1 MAIRSLIMY
10 CSNTA
15 SANFSAKQGDDH
27 RGKGGKNGSCPK
39 GRQFSLSYMDAL
51 AKNRVKR
58 FDDSPIAKWKPAI
71 NYYAN
76 TSSDNQPCLTT
87 VVPLSVWEQSQKVDA
102 TEAVDAG
109 AKFVPSDDL
118 LEYYRH
124 ILGFIDKT
132 R

>member
-1 MAIRSLIMY
+1 MY

-27 RGKGGKNGSCPK
+27 CGKGGKNSSCPR
-39 GRQFSLSYMDAL
+39 GRRLPLSYMDCL
-51 AKNRVKR
+51 ASNRVKR

-71 NYYAN
+71 NNYAN
-76 TSSDNQPCLTT
+76 ACSDNQPCLTT
-87 VVPLSVWEQSQKVDA
+87 VVPLSVWEQSQKAD
-102 TEAVDAG
+102 AVDAG
-109 AKFVPSDDL
+109 TKFVPSDDL
-118 LEYYRH
+118 LECYRH